1 MSTLIRGWGP
11 RLTEAAFNG
20 CDKLGR
26 ADRLHPDFVPC
37 RFLGRHLQRV
47 ATQDGSL
54 RTEVGGS
61 ISDFDTVAIGESPIR
76 HDKFVPPLSK
86 VMIGLSYVDG
96 EIDDVSGTAQNEHQ
110 QLGYVFIVL

>member
-1 MSTLIRGWGP
+1 LIRDRRP
-11 RLTEAAFNG
+11 RLTEAAFNS

-26 ADRLHPDFVPC
+26 ADWLPPDFVPC
-37 RFLGRHLQRV
+37 RFLRRHLQRI

-76 HDKFVPPLSK
+76 HDKFVIPLSK
-86 VMIGLSYVDG
+86 AMIGLSYVDG
-96 EIDDVSGTAQNEHQ
+96 EIDHVSGTAQNEHQ
-110 QLGYVFIVL
+110 QLGHVFIVL